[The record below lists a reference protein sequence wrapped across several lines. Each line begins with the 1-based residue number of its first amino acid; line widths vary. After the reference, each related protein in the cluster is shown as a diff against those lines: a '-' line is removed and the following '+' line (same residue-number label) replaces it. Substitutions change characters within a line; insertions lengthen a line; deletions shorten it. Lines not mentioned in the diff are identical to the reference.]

1 MAEPTPNPSKTT
13 EPTPPT
19 PPTPPEPP
27 APNNGDNQKAIDD
40 AVAAAKEKW
49 EKELEQKLK
58 DAENEG
64 ARKAKLSADQRKKE
78 EDDKAREDF
87 EKEKAEFEREKIVAY
102 AETELAKVGL
112 SAEIAKY
119 IIAEDK
125 DSTKAVI
132 DKIKESYDK
141 DVQAGVTERLKGKT
155 PDLNGGSGGHN
166 TGSFMDI
173 IRENQR

>member
-64 ARKAKLSADQRKKE
+64 MRKAKLTNEQRKKE
-78 EDDKAREDF
+78 DDDKERAEF
-87 EKEKAEFEREKIVAY
+87 EKAKAEFEREKMPKQN
-102 AETELAKVGL
+102 LPKSDCL
-112 SAEIAKY
+112 PRLQ
-119 IIAEDK
+119 
-125 DSTKAVI
+125 ST
-132 DKIKESYDK
+132 
-141 DVQAGVTERLKGKT
+141 L
-155 PDLNGGSGGHN
+155 
-166 TGSFMDI
+166 
-173 IRENQR
+173 

>member
-64 ARKAKLSADQRKKE
+64 MRKAKLTNEQRKKE
-78 EDDKAREDF
+78 DDDKER
-87 EKEKAEFEREKIVAY
+87 AERQSLNVKKS
-102 AETELAKVGL
+102 LHMPKQNL
-112 SAEIAKY
+112 PKS
-119 IIAEDK
+119 DCLPRLQ
-125 DSTKAVI
+125 ST
-132 DKIKESYDK
+132 
-141 DVQAGVTERLKGKT
+141 L
-155 PDLNGGSGGHN
+155 
-166 TGSFMDI
+166 
-173 IRENQR
+173 

>member
-1 MAEPTPNPSKTT
+1 MAEPTPNPTKTT

-27 APNNGDNQKAIDD
+27 APNNDDNQKAIDE
-40 AVAAAKEKW
+40 AIAKVKAEW

-64 ARKAKLSADQRKKE
+64 MRKAKLTNEQRKKE
-78 EDDKAREDF
+78 DDDKEG
-87 EKEKAEFEREKIVAY
+87 AEFEREKIVAY

-119 IIAEDK
+119 IVAEDK

>member
-1 MAEPTPNPSKTT
+1 MAEPTPNPTKTT

-27 APNNGDNQKAIDD
+27 APNNGDNQKAIDE
-40 AVAAAKEKW
+40 ALATAKAEW
-49 EKELEQKLK
+49 EKDLEQKLK

-64 ARKAKLSADQRKKE
+64 MRKAKLTNEQRKKE
-78 EDDKAREDF
+78 DDDKEREEF
-87 EKEKAEFEREKIVAY
+87 EKAKAEFEREKIVAY

-119 IIAEDK
+119 IVAEDK

-141 DVQAGVTERLKGKT
+141 DVQAGEKKRKHRGI
-155 PDLNGGSGGHN
+155 SA
-166 TGSFMDI
+166 S
-173 IRENQR
+173 E

>member
-1 MAEPTPNPSKTT
+1 M
-13 EPTPPT
+13 
-19 PPTPPEPP
+19 
-27 APNNGDNQKAIDD
+27 
-40 AVAAAKEKW
+40 
-49 EKELEQKLK
+49 
-58 DAENEG
+58 
-64 ARKAKLSADQRKKE
+64 RKAKLTNEQRKKE
-78 EDDKAREDF
+78 DDDKERAEF
-87 EKEKAEFEREKIVAY
+87 EKAKAEFEREKIVAY

-119 IIAEDK
+119 IAAEDK